1 MKFILTVN
9 IGSSSV
15 KLDLYDQNLKEVK
28 NMNFLHENDFTS
40 LKNKLE
46 NFIQNLDIKKII
58 ACHRVVHGGEMF
70 TKKTFVNK
78 SVLEK
83 LKTLTPL
90 APLHEPYNIKGIEI
104 CKEIGINENYA
115 FFDTQTFSHI
125 PTDNKLFGVP
135 FKKYHKFGF
144 HGLNHAYILETIQK
158 QKKENN
164 LNGVIV
170 HLGNGC
176 SLSQVVNGNFTDT
189 TMAYTPLAG
198 TIMFSR
204 SGDMD
209 PGIVIELC
217 KEFGI
222 EETSTILNKKS
233 GIKAIYKDAKN
244 IKEVFDKRKNCKEAN
259 LAIEIFKNSII
270 KYLSYYLCVLEK
282 VDFICFSGGVSEN
295 NPPFVQEI
303 IDSIPLL
310 KEKLPIHQIIK
321 GNESLYMAS
330 QIKI

>member
-1 MKFILTVN
+1 
-9 IGSSSV
+9 
-15 KLDLYDQNLKEVK
+15 
-28 NMNFLHENDFTS
+28 
-40 LKNKLE
+40 
-46 NFIQNLDIKKII
+46 
-58 ACHRVVHGGEMF
+58 
-70 TKKTFVNK
+70 
-78 SVLEK
+78 
-83 LKTLTPL
+83 
-90 APLHEPYNIKGIEI
+90 
-104 CKEIGINENYA
+104 
-115 FFDTQTFSHI
+115 
-125 PTDNKLFGVP
+125 
-135 FKKYHKFGF
+135 
-144 HGLNHAYILETIQK
+144 
-158 QKKENN
+158 
-164 LNGVIV
+164 
-170 HLGNGC
+170 
-176 SLSQVVNGNFTDT
+176 
-189 TMAYTPLAG
+189 
-198 TIMFSR
+198 MFSR

>member
-1 MKFILTVN
+1 MKHILTIN
-9 IGSSSV
+9 IGSSTV
-15 KLDLYDQNLKEVK
+15 KLDLYDQNLKEIK
-28 NMNFLHENDFTS
+28 NLNFLHENDFNS

-46 NFIQNLDIKKII
+46 DFVNNIEIKNIT

-78 SVLEK
+78 IVLDQ

-104 CKEIGINENYA
+104 CKEIGITENYA
-115 FFDTQTFSHI
+115 FFDTQTFSNI
-125 PTDNKLFGVP
+125 PTDNQSLGIP
-135 FKKYHKFGF
+135 LKKYHKFGF
-144 HGLNHAYILETIQK
+144 HGLNHAFILDKVQK
-158 QKKENN
+158 QNSTEKI
-164 LNGVIV
+164 NGVIC

-176 SLSQVVNGNFTDT
+176 SLSQVTDGKFTDT

-198 TIMFSR
+198 TLMFSR
-204 SGDMD
+204 TGDMD
-209 PGIVIELC
+209 PGIIIELC
-217 KEFGI
+217 REFGI

-244 IKEVFDKRKNCKEAN
+244 IKDVFDKRKNCKEAQ
-259 LAIEIFKNSII
+259 LAIEVFKNSIV
-270 KYLSYYLCVLEK
+270 KYLSYYLCVLK
-282 VDFICFSGGVSEN
+282 KIDFICFTGGVSEN
-295 NPPFVQEI
+295 NHPFVQEI
-303 IDSIPLL
+303 MDSIPLI
-310 KEKLPIHQIIK
+310 KDKLPPHQIIK